1 MCGLSTFPPAGSSRK
16 RNGKAAAAKVGAV
29 AWASA
34 KPQREQPGAAGRGTE
49 KPRPPKREQQPRQ
62 ARSHRGSSR
71 ETPWD
76 AATGRRRRAGGG
88 RALISEQQKK
98 RGTAR
103 RRPPP
108 ATTPRQRGSSS
119 PGKHKATEGAAAQAS
134 TRGADN
140 RKRPQRGRKGARK
153 KAKARAKPGAGN
165 PTDGARATGKRNGA
179 GKPQGSHQHRAQ
191 AAPRRS
197 PAARSFPH
205 AAAKR
210 RSKAKQG
217 EARRSKVFC
226 SLARARGLF
235 PYLDTRQY
243 LLSSENP

>member
-16 RNGKAAAAKVGAV
+16 RNGKAAAAKEGAA

-34 KPQREQPGAAGRGTE
+34 KPQREQQGNPQGRGHRAQAARRGRTSPNFRAAE
-49 KPRPPKREQQPRQ
+49 KKGDSAPPTAARDDPAPQREQQPGQ
-62 ARSHRGSSR
+62 ARSLRGSSR
-71 ETPWD
+71 
-76 AATGRRRRAGGG
+76 AA
-88 RALISEQQKK
+88 
-98 RGTAR
+98 
-103 RRPPP
+103 
-108 ATTPRQRGSSS
+108 
-119 PGKHKATEGAAAQAS
+119 AS

-140 RKRPQRGRKGARK
+140 RKRPQRGREGARK